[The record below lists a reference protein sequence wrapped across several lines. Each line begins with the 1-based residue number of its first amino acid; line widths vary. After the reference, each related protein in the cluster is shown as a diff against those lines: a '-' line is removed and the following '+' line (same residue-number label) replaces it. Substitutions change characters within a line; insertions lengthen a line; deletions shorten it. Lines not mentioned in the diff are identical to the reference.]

1 MNPFEVPKINFS
13 KLKLQKDAL
22 NPGDNEKV
30 SEVLNKAIKYLK
42 SLEKWYKNFLEADAQ
57 KYAENTAL
65 ALVKEQYNNILWDR
79 CEQALEINQE
89 FNFPAYKSRLK
100 KLCKH
105 PRAFKIT
112 VDRGK
117 ISIYNNLDE
126 IGGSLEE
133 YHAAVK
139 QTREVLDIGKMPTE
153 YGGSGRAQ
161 SKKKNTASTFFYN
174 NFYSAARLGKS
185 VNIYDRTRGY
195 RRNKTDYFIRG
206 YWDVMSTRENFF
218 VGIAPFWEIVNE
230 GHVKFTDDVGGVSFV
245 EAYPTL
251 FVEKA
256 IQQVKELYET
266 VYKEKVLNFED
277 ARKNSLL
284 IYEQYKKTLQDIIME
299 LSRLR
304 SSTTAVVRKSQ
315 NITERALQAKK
326 LLERNARI
334 EKIQILIEKALGE
347 ERLLK
352 ARSEKIIELAK
363 TLVSGG
369 QVKSRV
375 YLGGGIQLRTKRI
388 LEGLDD

>member
-1 MNPFEVPKINFS
+1 
-13 KLKLQKDAL
+13 
-22 NPGDNEKV
+22 
-30 SEVLNKAIKYLK
+30 
-42 SLEKWYKNFLEADAQ
+42 
-57 KYAENTAL
+57 
-65 ALVKEQYNNILWDR
+65 
-79 CEQALEINQE
+79 
-89 FNFPAYKSRLK
+89 
-100 KLCKH
+100 
-105 PRAFKIT
+105 
-112 VDRGK
+112 
-117 ISIYNNLDE
+117 
-126 IGGSLEE
+126 
-133 YHAAVK
+133 
-139 QTREVLDIGKMPTE
+139 
-153 YGGSGRAQ
+153 
-161 SKKKNTASTFFYN
+161 
-174 NFYSAARLGKS
+174 
-185 VNIYDRTRGY
+185 
-195 RRNKTDYFIRG
+195 
-206 YWDVMSTRENFF
+206 
-218 VGIAPFWEIVNE
+218 
-230 GHVKFTDDVGGVSFV
+230 VSFV